1 MRVMKV
7 GEKFSAEI
15 LDNGANGNGIA
26 KIDGFV
32 CFVPYCVKGENA
44 TFKIKN
50 IQKNFCECELEEI
63 ISPSKDRATP
73 QCPYFGSCGG
83 CQLQHMS
90 KTLQSEYKTNQ
101 IKSIFK
107 KSFDNKIDISPC
119 VSENEYHYRNKV
131 NFAIH
136 DNKLCFYN
144 CNQQLFAVES
154 CPLFVVNLTDIISIF
169 NKYLASVNTNFQA
182 LHIRL
187 LGDEY
192 QFTFVSTTLDFP
204 QKEQLIS
211 LLQQKNIKFSLNI
224 CKNSIKNSSNITNNV
239 ICIYGNTKQDY
250 DILGIKNK
258 ISPASFLQI
267 NQKVQDRIY
276 NDINLLIPKTSK
288 VINAYGG
295 TGILS
300 SIISK
305 QAKIVYSI
313 ELNKAASK
321 NCEEMIKLNKL
332 KNIKSV
338 CGDCKVE
345 IPSILQKD
353 KITHIIFDP
362 PRSGIDKTI
371 LNCVK
376 NLKISNIIYLS
387 CNPATLVRDLK
398 LLEDIYEISS
408 VQPYDMFP
416 QTAHIETLV
425 QLKLKI

>member
-1 MRVMKV
+1 M

-32 CFVPYCVKGENA
+32 CFVPYCVKGENV

-50 IQKNFCECELEEI
+50 IQKNFCECELEKI
-63 ISPSKDRATP
+63 ISPSKDRVIP
-73 QCPYFGSCGG
+73 QCPYFGTCGG

-107 KSFDNKIDISPC
+107 KSFDKKIDVSPC
-119 VSENEYHYRNKV
+119 VSKNEYYYRNKV

-144 CNQQLFAVES
+144 CNQQLFAVEN
-154 CPLFVVNLTDIISIF
+154 CPLFDVDLTDIISIF
-169 NKYLASVNTNFQA
+169 NKYLASVNTNFEA

-187 LGDEY
+187 LSDEY

-204 QKEQLIS
+204 QKEQLIA
-211 LLQQKNIKFSLNI
+211 LLQQKNIKFSLNL
-224 CKNSIKNSSNITNNV
+224 CKNSIKNSSNITNSV
-239 ICIYGNTKQDY
+239 ICIYGDAKQDY

-305 QAKIVYSI
+305 QAEIVYSI

-321 NCEEMIKLNKL
+321 NCEEMIKLNNL

-345 IPSILQKD
+345 IPSILQKE

-376 NLKISNIIYLS
+376 NLKIPNIIYLS

-398 LLEDIYEISS
+398 LLDDVYEIFSA
-408 VQPYDMFP
+408 QPYDMFP

-425 QLKLKI
+425 QLKLKV

>member
-1 MRVMKV
+1 MKV
-7 GEKFSAEI
+7 GKKFSAEM

-32 CFVPYCVKGENA
+32 CFVPYCVKGENV

-50 IQKNFCECELEEI
+50 IQKNFCECELEGI
-63 ISPSKDRATP
+63 ISPSKDRVIP
-73 QCPYFGSCGG
+73 QCPYFEACGG

-90 KTLQSEYKTNQ
+90 KTLQGEYKTNQ

-107 KSFDNKIDISPC
+107 KSFDKKIDVSPC

-144 CNQQLFAVES
+144 CNQQLFVVES
-154 CPLFVVNLTDIISIF
+154 CPLFVVDLTDIISIF
-169 NKYLASVNTNFQA
+169 NKYLASVNTNFEA

-204 QKEQLIS
+204 QKEQLIA
-211 LLQQKNIKFSLNI
+211 LLQQKNIKFSLNL
-224 CKNSIKNSSNITNNV
+224 CKNSIKNSSNITNSV
-239 ICIYGNTKQDY
+239 ICVYGDVKQDY

-321 NCEEMIKLNKL
+321 NCEEMIKLNNL

-376 NLKISNIIYLS
+376 NLKIPNIIYLS

-398 LLEDIYEISS
+398 LLDDIYEIFS

-425 QLKLKI
+425 QLKLKV

>member
-32 CFVPYCVKGENA
+32 CFVPYCVKGENV

-50 IQKNFCECELEEI
+50 IQKNFCECELEKI
-63 ISPSKDRATP
+63 ISPSKDRVIP
-73 QCPYFGSCGG
+73 QCPYFGTCGG

-107 KSFDNKIDISPC
+107 KSFDKKIDVSPC
-119 VSENEYHYRNKV
+119 VSKNEYYYRNKV

-144 CNQQLFAVES
+144 CNQQLFAVEN
-154 CPLFVVNLTDIISIF
+154 CPLFDVDLTDIISIF
-169 NKYLASVNTNFQA
+169 NKYLASVNTNFEA

-187 LGDEY
+187 LSDEY

-204 QKEQLIS
+204 QKEQLIA
-211 LLQQKNIKFSLNI
+211 LLQQKNIKFSLNL
-224 CKNSIKNSSNITNNV
+224 CKNSIKNSSNITNSV
-239 ICIYGNTKQDY
+239 ICIYGDAKQDY

-305 QAKIVYSI
+305 QAEIVYSI

-321 NCEEMIKLNKL
+321 NCEEMIKLNNL

-345 IPSILQKD
+345 IPSILQKE

-376 NLKISNIIYLS
+376 NLKIPNIIYLS

-398 LLEDIYEISS
+398 LLDDVYEIFSA
-408 VQPYDMFP
+408 QPYDMFP

-425 QLKLKI
+425 QLKLKV

>member
-32 CFVPYCVKGENA
+32 CFVPYCVKGENV

-63 ISPSKDRATP
+63 ISPSEGRVIP

-131 NFAIH
+131 NFAIN

-144 CNQQLFAVES
+144 CNQQLFAVEN
-154 CPLFVVNLTDIISIF
+154 CPLFVVDLTDIISIF

-239 ICIYGNTKQDY
+239 ICIYGNAKQGY

-321 NCEEMIKLNKL
+321 NCEEMIKLNNL

-408 VQPYDMFP
+408 IQPYDMFP

>member
-1 MRVMKV
+1 M

-15 LDNGANGNGIA
+15 LDNGANGSGIA
-26 KIDGFV
+26 RIDGFV
-32 CFVPYCVKGENA
+32 CFVPYCVKGENV

-50 IQKNFCECELEEI
+50 IQKNFCECELEKI
-63 ISPSKDRATP
+63 ISPSESRVIP
-73 QCPYFGSCGG
+73 QCPYFGTCGG

-107 KSFDNKIDISPC
+107 KSFDKKIDVSPC

-144 CNQQLFAVES
+144 CNQQLFAVEN
-154 CPLFVVNLTDIISIF
+154 CPLFVVDLTDIISIF

-204 QKEQLIS
+204 QKEQLIA
-211 LLQQKNIKFSLNI
+211 LLQQKNIKFSLNL

-239 ICIYGNTKQDY
+239 ICIYGNAKQDY

-305 QAKIVYSI
+305 QTQIVYSI

-321 NCEEMIKLNKL
+321 NCDEMIKLNNL

-345 IPSILQKD
+345 IPSILQKE

-376 NLKISNIIYLS
+376 NLKIPNIIYLS